1 MAFTREVQQP
11 SAPPPLPRIFIRKAD
26 LKAGDALYEANDWV
40 AFGRSFQ
47 QLLQ

>member
-11 SAPPPLPRIFIRKAD
+11 SAPPLPRIFIRKAD
-26 LKAGDALYEANDWV
+26 LKAGDALYGANDWV

-47 QLLQ
+47 QPLQ